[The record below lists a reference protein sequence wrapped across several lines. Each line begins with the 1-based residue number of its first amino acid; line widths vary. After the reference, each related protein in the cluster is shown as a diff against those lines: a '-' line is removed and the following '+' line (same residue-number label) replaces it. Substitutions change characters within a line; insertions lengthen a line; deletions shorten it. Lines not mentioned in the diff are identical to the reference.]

1 MVEGYRMSGTLVPCE
16 RVLIGVR
23 RKRILM
29 ALEACKGYLL
39 GSPASRG
46 MGKGLADALRE
57 EQSPN
62 NPCSSDVKTTANK
75 VMGRI
80 KDFG

>member
-1 MVEGYRMSGTLVPCE
+1 M
-16 RVLIGVR
+16 RVLVGVR

-57 EQSPN
+57 KQNPN
-62 NPCSSDVKTTANK
+62 HSMLLRCEDHRQRSHGERDALGAQDRGATQDSANLP
-75 VMGRI
+75 
-80 KDFG
+80 